1 MDVEYTWILKQG
13 KNCRQ
18 FRLQLSLVA
27 LIVQTVY
34 LVGGEGMAEIIIL
47 AQ

>member
-1 MDVEYTWILKQG
+1 MDVEYTWILKHW
-13 KNCRQ
+13 KNCCQ
-18 FRLQLSLVA
+18 FGLQLSLVA
-27 LIVQTVY
+27 LIVQTIY